1 MENTIDRTSYRRVRT
16 SSPKVKKEK
25 KSFLKN
31 MSKTIIIQ
39 SMIGVFILAVI
50 GMFKILNVEVATN
63 WIKGELARNASV
75 EEIYKF
81 GVNKFKSSFNTK
93 NYTVVWK
100 EIDKNIINDADFQL
114 DATSDLVE
122 NLEPIMYINTEEPAE
137 PEYESAVEGINQLST
152 DAKFIKEN
160 YNIIYPM
167 EIKGT
172 VTSLFGVRCSSNP
185 IIPTYHSGIDLAA
198 NIGTKI
204 KSALKGEVIKVSD
217 EGSYGKHIMIK
228 TDDIV
233 IVYAHCSKM
242 IVKVGQKV
250 NQGAIIGEVGN
261 TGLSTG
267 PHLHF
272 EIRLEDRI
280 VNPADI
286 IEF

>member
-39 SMIGVFILAVI
+39 SMIGVFILAII

-63 WIKGELARNASV
+63 WIKGELARSV
-75 EEIYKF
+75 SIEEIYKF

-122 NLEPIMYINTEEPAE
+122 NLEPIMYINTEEPTE
-137 PEYESAVEGINQLST
+137 PEYESAVEGINQLSI